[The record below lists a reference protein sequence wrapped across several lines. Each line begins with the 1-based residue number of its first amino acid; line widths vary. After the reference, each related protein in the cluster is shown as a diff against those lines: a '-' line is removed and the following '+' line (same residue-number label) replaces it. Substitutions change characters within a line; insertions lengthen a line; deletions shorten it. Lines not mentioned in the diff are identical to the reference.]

1 MNTTKIKKC
10 GVRSCRTCPYLEE
23 SNSFF
28 SNSTG
33 ERYFPMMGGESF
45 LNCKSENIIYLISCR
60 ICNFQYVGETK
71 NRLQTRFSGHKN
83 NIKSGTSCQLVH
95 KHFQEDGHGLSNCKI
110 IPIEKIILNDHQ
122 RQNFNQMQQLIA
134 LNKIRLDREK
144 IWISKLQTAYPFGLN
159 SRVKGIGDFNPSQ
172 GDFLLFGGRR
182 RRRKKKHGRRKPK
195 RLRSRNIFDMAF
207 VKTKHQE
214 LNGKAQ
220 YFHFFKTFL
229 YGLPRVD
236 LQKLHQEA
244 ENSSNQIEERL
255 KDLIIMICNIRLFR
269 PVQISEKNNKEYYH
283 IKFRDKGLDYIN
295 IASILRS
302 SNIKNKIPL
311 YFTEKDPPI
320 IGYSFNQSIAGI
332 LFNYKQTLSE
342 EVIDRFEQNNI
353 VCNCVESVFKD
364 SHHGHII
371 TGNLD
376 IVENETLRGILKK
389 GPKYRL
395 PQKINWTE
403 DRKII
408 ENFLDSYID
417 KWVAKERKLTRDQNL
432 NKGSLKVWRNSIL
445 EIVDKKISRG
455 KLIFKKNWSLKIEG
469 NIKRELERLKDRYVI
484 TVTDKAQ
491 NNILFTC
498 KLFYISQV
506 KEELSKPGQIT
517 YQPENKDLISIDR
530 DILNFSN
537 SKNINVS
544 DRMKGIPLIY
554 WIPKMHKNPIGSR
567 FIAGSR
573 FCSIKPLSK
582 YFSKALKTILKHM
595 KLYSATV
602 SQRAGLNYFWI
613 VDNSLEFLE
622 KIRGKNVVHMET
634 FDFSTLYTALP
645 HPEIKK
651 NFLKIFQKVY
661 KRENK
666 QFINVNS
673 QGAYFSSVKR
683 KNYSSFQISDLMEI
697 LEFLLNN
704 IYVKYGN
711 KIYKQVIGIPIGLD
725 SGQDIANLLLFSYE
739 SEYVE
744 NISKQNLVLARK
756 FNLCARYIDD
766 LFVGNFPNFKEHL
779 YRIYP
784 RALEIKPESNN
795 TKDIAYLDL
804 RIKYEEGALD
814 ISIFDKRENFS
825 FAIVNFP
832 YMDSCIP
839 KKSALGVYYSQL
851 LRYARICSKFT
862 SFNLKGRALI
872 DKLKSQ
878 GYRKNDLKRLS
889 SKFFQNQN
897 DILEKYRI
905 SDSQEFLNK
914 LFQ

>member
-1 MNTTKIKKC
+1 M
-10 GVRSCRTCPYLEE
+10 
-23 SNSFF
+23 
-28 SNSTG
+28 
-33 ERYFPMMGGESF
+33 
-45 LNCKSENIIYLISCR
+45 
-60 ICNFQYVGETK
+60 
-71 NRLQTRFSGHKN
+71 
-83 NIKSGTSCQLVH
+83 
-95 KHFQEDGHGLSNCKI
+95 
-110 IPIEKIILNDHQ
+110 
-122 RQNFNQMQQLIA
+122 
-134 LNKIRLDREK
+134 
-144 IWISKLQTAYPFGLN
+144 
-159 SRVKGIGDFNPSQ
+159 
-172 GDFLLFGGRR
+172 
-182 RRRKKKHGRRKPK
+182 
-195 RLRSRNIFDMAF
+195 
-207 VKTKHQE
+207 
-214 LNGKAQ
+214 
-220 YFHFFKTFL
+220 
-229 YGLPRVD
+229 
-236 LQKLHQEA
+236 
-244 ENSSNQIEERL
+244 
-255 KDLIIMICNIRLFR
+255 
-269 PVQISEKNNKEYYH
+269 
-283 IKFRDKGLDYIN
+283 
-295 IASILRS
+295 
-302 SNIKNKIPL
+302 
-311 YFTEKDPPI
+311 
-320 IGYSFNQSIAGI
+320 
-332 LFNYKQTLSE
+332 
-342 EVIDRFEQNNI
+342 
-353 VCNCVESVFKD
+353 
-364 SHHGHII
+364 
-371 TGNLD
+371 
-376 IVENETLRGILKK
+376 
-389 GPKYRL
+389 
-395 PQKINWTE
+395 
-403 DRKII
+403 
-408 ENFLDSYID
+408 
-417 KWVAKERKLTRDQNL
+417 
-432 NKGSLKVWRNSIL
+432 
-445 EIVDKKISRG
+445 
-455 KLIFKKNWSLKIEG
+455 IFKKNWSLKIEG

-544 DRMKGIPLIY
+544 DRMKDIPLIY